1 MVVSAMSQDLPLEE
15 AYDWFNSRVSS
26 NMSSYRNNAAK
37 QLRSIKDKIEEVKSA
52 AHRFDYSD
60 IKDPDVYQ
68 NYATTIFTRINEI
81 FDEFETPEEITFRKL
96 EVFLSNTQSKITACM
111 NMLSKYLSW
120 LKRDRSYKD
129 KVKSLDRSLTR
140 LKEEVFQFEN
150 KTLVSYSEITKFEKV
165 LDDIER
171 LRQLVER
178 DYALEEEIE
187 SHADDVAKITKEID
201 KNQESL
207 DELENHPGFVQLQNN
222 RKELERIEITVSNKL
237 SEIKKLSSKVLK
249 AVDNKKVEIGDYDK
263 ETLKSLIKDP
273 LSSFVKEPEGYNG
286 IKSSLRVLKEIS
298 TEPAIQMKKEK
309 LKRAYENIDEI
320 LNNELLEYQKNA
332 QFLLKQSEAIEDKF
346 HDMQLNLKMKKFK
359 QEIDNLKIDRNRIT
373 LSLRR
378 EINEVEE
385 EMETLNKSIESH
397 IDEFTNRSVKLIF

>member
-1 MVVSAMSQDLPLEE
+1 MSQELPLEE

-68 NYATTIFTRINEI
+68 NYATTIHTRINEI
-81 FDEFETPEEITFRKL
+81 FGDFETPEEITFRNL
-96 EVFLSNTQSKITACM
+96 EDFLSNTQSKISACM

-129 KVKSLDRSLTR
+129 KVKSLDRTLTR
-140 LKEEVFQFEN
+140 LKEDVFHFEN
-150 KTLVSYSEITKFEKV
+150 KTMVSYSEITKFEKV
-165 LDDIER
+165 LDDIGR
-171 LRQLVER
+171 LIQLVER
-178 DYALEEEIE
+178 NYAIEEEIE
-187 SHADDVAKITKEID
+187 THADDVAKITKEID

-207 DELENHPGFVQLQNN
+207 DELKNHPGFVQLQNN

-249 AVDNKKVEIGDYDK
+249 AVDNKKVEIHDYDK
-263 ETLKSLIKDP
+263 ETLKSMIKDP
-273 LSSFVKEPEGYNG
+273 LSAFVKEPEGYNG

-332 QFLLKQSEAIEDKF
+332 QFLIKQSEAIEYKF
-346 HDMQLNLKMKKFK
+346 QDMQLDLNMKKFK

-373 LSLRR
+373 LALRR
-378 EINEVEE
+378 EKTGIEE
-385 EMETLNKSIESH
+385 EIKTVNKSIEEH

>member
-1 MVVSAMSQDLPLEE
+1 MSQDLPLEE